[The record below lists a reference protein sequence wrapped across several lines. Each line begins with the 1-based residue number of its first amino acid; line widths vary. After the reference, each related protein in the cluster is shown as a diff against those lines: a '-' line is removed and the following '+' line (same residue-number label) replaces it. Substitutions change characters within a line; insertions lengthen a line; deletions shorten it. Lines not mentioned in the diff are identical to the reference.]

1 MANIKSRAIVLAND
15 VEGTRHV
22 TLMVHKSLNMASS
35 VSENTTLLADES
47 IFNDNFD
54 EILQILEED
63 EFVDKLSDEI
73 CVNVSNIIYF
83 LL

>member
-1 MANIKSRAIVLAND
+1 
-15 VEGTRHV
+15 
-22 TLMVHKSLNMASS
+22 MVHKFLNMASS

-47 IFNDNFD
+47 IFNYNFD

>member
-1 MANIKSRAIVLAND
+1 
-15 VEGTRHV
+15 
-22 TLMVHKSLNMASS
+22 MVHKFLNMASS

-73 CVNVSNIIYF
+73 CVNVSNIILF
-83 LL
+83 FALKDSPTKPFGASAITSTFVS